1 MGLSVTDT
9 LSLVKN
15 GYTMA
20 EIKEVNTIITSDT
33 ENGSNILE
41 LAKKVK
47 FSDLKQAIEIFSPA
61 SPDTTSENEMS
72 NDDPEG
78 ATSAS
83 AENQKTSADDD
94 EDKKAEDVDYK
105 QLYEKE
111 KNLRETLQ
119 KKKQSEDTSGK
130 EEQKTDFEI
139 ALEAATAIL
148 N

>member
-15 GYTMA
+15 GYTMS

-61 SPDTTSENEMS
+61 SPDTTPENES
-72 NDDPEG
+72 KNDDPEG
-78 ATSAS
+78 AASAS
-83 AENQKTSADDD
+83 GENQNTADAD
-94 EDKKAEDVDYK
+94 EDDQAEGVDYK

-119 KKKQSEDTSGK
+119 KKRQSEDTSDK
-130 EEQKTDFEI
+130 EEVKSDFQI
-139 ALEAATAIL
+139 ALEAATSIL

>member
-20 EIKEVNTIITSDT
+20 EIKEVNTIISTDT

-61 SPDTTSENEMS
+61 SSDTTSENES
-72 NDDPEG
+72 KDDDPEG
-78 ATSAS
+78 AAS
-83 AENQKTSADDD
+83 AQGENQNTADDD
-94 EDKKAEDVDYK
+94 KDPKAEDVDYK

-119 KKKQSEDTSGK
+119 KKKHSEDTSGK
-130 EEQKTDFEI
+130 EDVKSDFEI
-139 ALEAATAIL
+139 ALEAATSIL

>member
-20 EIKEVNTIITSDT
+20 EIKEVNNIISTDT

-61 SPDTTSENEMS
+61 SPDTPSENKNE
-72 NDDPEG
+72 NDDPEDRSPAQG
-78 ATSAS
+78 
-83 AENQKTSADDD
+83 ENQNTADDN

-130 EEQKTDFEI
+130 EEQKTDFQI
-139 ALEAATAIL
+139 ALEAAEAIL

>member
-15 GYTMA
+15 GYTMS

-61 SPDTTSENEMS
+61 SPVTPSEHES
-72 NDDPEG
+72 KDDDPEG
-78 ATSAS
+78 AASAS
-83 AENQKTSADDD
+83 GENQNTADAD
-94 EDKKAEDVDYK
+94 EETEAEGVDYK

-119 KKKQSEDTSGK
+119 KKRQSEDTSDK
-130 EEQKTDFEI
+130 EDKKSDFQI
-139 ALEAATAIL
+139 ALEAAEGIL

>member
-20 EIKEVNTIITSDT
+20 EIKEVNTIISTDT

-47 FSDLKQAIEIFSPA
+47 FSDLKQAIEIFSQT
-61 SPDTTSENEMS
+61 SPVTPSENEDEK
-72 NDDPEG
+72 DDPEG
-78 ATSAS
+78 AAS
-83 AENQKTSADDD
+83 AHSESVKNEDAD
-94 EDKKAEDVDYK
+94 EDDQAEDVDYK

-119 KKKQSEDTSGK
+119 KQKQSEDTSGK
-130 EEQKTDFEI
+130 EDAKSDFEI
-139 ALEAATAIL
+139 ALEAATSIL